1 MNFYKSSKM
10 TKWGISIKSALN
22 SNLVGN
28 LSYSRTF
35 NNILGQGDTSHLED
49 DGQGCSIL
57 MSKLPSMSS
66 LLRTIHIDLQMPA
79 QGGHQILLMEHRN
92 RQIHQLEKPTRVEGA
107 GIGRC
112 KTTIILWL
120 TRGKGGYHIGNAQH
134 HIKDSNIVKI

>member
-79 QGGHQILLMEHRN
+79 KRGHQI
-92 RQIHQLEKPTRVEGA
+92 QLWTFTIGKIKTKTKENPIMYMLERVKQLRSNTIETCKMINVAKLISRTLWA
-107 GIGRC
+107 GSLYI
-112 KTTIILWL
+112 
-120 TRGKGGYHIGNAQH
+120 
-134 HIKDSNIVKI
+134 